1 MNTLRLGISMNQG
14 DDFSVIITISNASGP
29 INLTG
34 YEFEGEMKIDTALTT
49 DAVAEFNFTL
59 QAQSGA
65 TLGQVLWSLPNAETA
80 ALVTSISDAERKQR
94 LTTPYVFDV
103 KMKDTL
109 DTVSRLIEGIIY
121 VSPEV
126 TAEAFS

>member
-1 MNTLRLGISMNQG
+1 MNQG
-14 DDFSVIITISNASGP
+14 DDFNVIITLTDINGP
-29 INLTG
+29 IDLTG
-34 YEFEGEMKIDTALTT
+34 YEFQGEMKIDTALTT
-49 DAVAEFNFTL
+49 DVVEEFIFTL
-59 QAQSGA
+59 QPQSGL
-65 TLGQVLWSLPNAETA
+65 TLGQVLWNLPNTA
-80 ALVTSISDAERKQR
+80 TANLVTSISDAERKQR

-109 DTVSRLIEGIIY
+109 NTVSRIIEGIIY